1 MIERMYRVILE
12 FAANSGLSAP
22 AAARAFAN
30 AQSSAGRSQVGLGD
44 PLNFEVM
51 LKISE
56 VFKAWYGEPDYLDAR
71 GAPAA
76 LALAGAKSFK
86 SLMARFLPDYDA
98 GDIAQWLI
106 GEGLLGRSPT
116 NLLVPNR
123 RSVVF
128 SRPNAMTLDRVPYVL
143 QGLLSTVHHNHAV
156 ARQPRDRRCEQ
167 LATIDRFRVAD
178 LPRFHREIKKFAP
191 HILNQIETWALPY
204 QEPEDSPRRVK
215 TTRVCVEVFASSEE
229 HALKGARRRKS

>member
-1 MIERMYRVILE
+1 MILE
-12 FAANSGLSAP
+12 FAANSGLGAP

-30 AQSSAGRSQVGLGD
+30 AQVSAGRSQVRLGD
-44 PLNFEVM
+44 PLDFEVM

-56 VFKAWYGEPDYLDAR
+56 AFKAWYAEPHYLDAR

-76 LALAGAKSFK
+76 LTLEGARSFK
-86 SLMARFLPDYDA
+86 ALMTRFLPDFEA
-98 GDIAQWLI
+98 GDIAHWLI
-106 GEGLLGRSPT
+106 GEGLLERSPT

-156 ARQPRDRRCEQ
+156 ARKARDTRCEQ

-204 QEPEDSPRRVK
+204 QEPEGSRRRVK
-215 TTRVCVEVFASSEE
+215 TTRVCVEFFASSEE
-229 HALKGARRRKS
+229 HVPKKPRGRTS